1 MKKVAKEIMM
11 YLTIEQTADY
21 LDLDISEITR
31 FIYEKQIRYV
41 TIDSEVLINKEQF
54 NFFLKQREKYM
65 KELEEFLQ
73 TPLPED
79 IDIKDED

>member
-1 MKKVAKEIMM
+1 M
-11 YLTIEQTADY
+11 YLTIGQTAEY

-31 FIYEKQIRYV
+31 FIFEKQIRYITV
-41 TIDSEVLINKEQF
+41 DGEILINKEQF
-54 NFFLKQREKYM
+54 NFFLKQREKYI

>member
-1 MKKVAKEIMM
+1 MKKVAKEITM
-11 YLTIEQTADY
+11 YLTIGQTAEY
-21 LDLDISEITR
+21 LDVDISEITR

-41 TIDSEVLINKEQF
+41 TVDGEILINKEQF
-54 NFFLKQREKYM
+54 NFFLKQREKYI

-73 TPLPED
+73 TPIPED